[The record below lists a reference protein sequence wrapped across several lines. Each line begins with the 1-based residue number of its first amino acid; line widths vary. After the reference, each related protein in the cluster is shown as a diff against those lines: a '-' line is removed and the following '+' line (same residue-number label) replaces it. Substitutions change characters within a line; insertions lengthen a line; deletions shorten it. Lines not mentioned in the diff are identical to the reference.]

1 MGQGREAWPRHA
13 DTKPFLQCHDRIVG
27 VYLAPKRASA
37 SDAPSACERG
47 AWLEPDQSV
56 PGSKCVRRASHRLDG
71 KTTTTNV
78 GKRVAAE
85 EHQVG
90 IALVDPERDLTFV
103 VRISELHTSEAF
115 LIPLEVGEGMVELC
129 RADPPRP
136 PEIVFRALHGFRADR
151 KTAFVGL

>member
-13 DTKPFLQCHDRIVG
+13 DTKPFLQCHVRIVG

-71 KTTTTNV
+71 KTAPADV
-78 GKRVAAE
+78 RKRVACKK
-85 EHQVG
+85 HQIGV
-90 IALVDPERDLTFV
+90 ALVDPERDSCSLI
-103 VRISELHTSEAF
+103 RIAE
-115 LIPLEVGEGMVELC
+115 
-129 RADPPRP
+129 
-136 PEIVFRALHGFRADR
+136 
-151 KTAFVGL
+151 

>member
-1 MGQGREAWPRHA
+1 MGQRCEAWPRHA
-13 DTKPFLQCHDRIVG
+13 DTKPFLQCHVGIVG

-85 EHQVG
+85 EHEVG
-90 IALVDPERDLTFV
+90 IALISPERDLSFV

-115 LIPLEVGEGMVELC
+115 LVPFEVGEGMVEPGG
-129 RADPPRP
+129 ADPPRLLK
-136 PEIVFRALHGFRADR
+136 IVFRALHDFRSN
-151 KTAFVGL
+151 G